1 MPYIV
6 AQDTKRERFAMSNN
20 RGHLTFKGF
29 RADGSDEFIARVVY
43 LLESG
48 EAAKLKTNESGQLE
62 FGGKKVTASA
72 NTIAQIIWQVHHGPK
87 DCLVLQFKYNLKE
100 HVVHVSIFG
109 EDYNFWV
116 RSTREA
122 APVATGPFLKRVP
135 GIPKEELSRM
145 FPRLDG
151 REGQAS
157 PEPPVEGEEG
167 ETSPGVTPEEGVPE
181 DGGQPTSE
189 LPVPEGN
196 ADPASGQESSGRKS
210 RRVLGKSR
218 RS

>member
-1 MPYIV
+1 
-6 AQDTKRERFAMSNN
+6 MSNN

-116 RSTREA
+116 RSTRELHN
-122 APVATGPFLKRVP
+122 VSHHTRRMRWNKRKRVHTS
-135 GIPKEELSRM
+135 L
-145 FPRLDG
+145 G
-151 REGQAS
+151 RYGYTQ
-157 PEPPVEGEEG
+157 
-167 ETSPGVTPEEGVPE
+167 
-181 DGGQPTSE
+181 
-189 LPVPEGN
+189 
-196 ADPASGQESSGRKS
+196 
-210 RRVLGKSR
+210 
-218 RS
+218 